1 MKSLLK
7 RMMQWNLRCG
17 VKVLVL
23 LLATASVWAGETQ
36 RVTDLAGRE
45 VSLPAKVNRIILG
58 ESRYIPALAMLDKQP
73 ISKIV
78 GMLADFKQTDPGSY
92 RQYRHQF
99 PEIDDIPQIGH
110 TSADS
115 FSVEQVL
122 TLDAD
127 VAIFGLEGHGPT
139 ARHAHVVRQLERA
152 GVAIVFVDFRR
163 DPLVNTPKSM
173 ALLGKVLGQE
183 QQAAAFNAFYQ
194 AQLQRVYEGL
204 AQLKQAEEKASSPS
218 VFIHSRVGLQDLCCE
233 TMVKGMMASF
243 ANSVEANNVAAA
255 IVPGAAGVMNMEY
268 LLTIQPDV
276 YIATAIGS
284 TDTWKAAELNS
295 AVDNIP
301 PYIVLGAGVSEEV
314 ARLSFQNALSAANS
328 RGVKQLQA
336 VKEGKAFAIWH
347 HFYNTPMNVV
357 AVQAFA
363 KWLYPETFSSLDP
376 HATMAE
382 LFERFQPVPLN
393 GTYWVSLSVASDG
406 VASDKEQHAQHA
418 LVEAVQ

>member
-1 MKSLLK
+1 MSIPLN
-7 RMMQWNLRCG
+7 RNEFSFIRQ
-17 VKVLVL
+17 VIKVIGWAVCFPLMF
-23 LLATASVWAGETQ
+23 ASVAIAAEVQ
-36 RVTDLAGRE
+36 QVTDLAGRE
-45 VSLPAKVNRIILG
+45 VTLPAKVDRIILG

-92 RQYRHQF
+92 RQYRSKF

-122 TLDAD
+122 TLKAD

-183 QQAAAFNAFYQ
+183 KQADAFNDFYQ
-194 AQLQRVYEGL
+194 TQLQRVYDGL
-204 AQLKQAEEKASSPS
+204 SSQQDQAASS

-243 ANSVEANNVAAA
+243 AETVNANNIAKP
-255 IVPGAAGVMNMEY
+255 IVPGAAGVMNLEY

-284 TDTWKAAELNS
+284 TDTWEAADLDP

-301 PYIVLGAGVSEEV
+301 PYIVLGAGVSEAM
-314 ARLSFQNALSAANS
+314 ARQSFQNALSASNS
-328 RGVKQLQA
+328 RGVKQLHA

-363 KWLYPETFSSLDP
+363 KWLYPETFSELDP
-376 HATMAE
+376 KTTMAE
-382 LFERFQPVPLN
+382 MFKRFQPVPLN
-393 GTYWVSLSVASDG
+393 GTYWISLEPQEG
-406 VASDKEQHAQHA
+406 PTPELKQLA
-418 LVEAVQ
+418 LAEAAND